1 MSRSL
6 VASLRRSLLR
16 LKYRQFMAAWLL
28 SGLGATVLAC
38 SPDGAES
45 PSSPS
50 ESAAPAAAQ
59 ADPTLRNLSQGQL
72 TGVVQDNGSL
82 AWQGIPFAQPP
93 VGELRWKLPQPPAPW
108 SGTLAATDPIQP
120 CPQFVSGLSA
130 GIADPDGDGIVG
142 SEDCLYLSVYAPDNI
157 PEGESLPVMYWIF
170 GGGNNS
176 GYAGDYN
183 GGKLAQSQDVIVVTV
198 NYRLGSLGWFY
209 HPAIL
214 AADASGA
221 AASGNWST
229 VDTIAGLQWVQ
240 NNIAAFGGDADN
252 VTIFGES
259 AGGGN
264 VMSLVTSPMAEG
276 LFHRAIVQS
285 GGIGTTSVAQA
296 VNYRDDD
303 VPGHAHS
310 SKEII
315 NMILQRDGLAADR
328 ASAMAL
334 QESMSDDA
342 IRDLLYSQDAA
353 AFLQLYNPEAARNY
367 PAPKKFTDGTVFVE
381 QDPLAQ
387 LASGDY
393 NQVPII
399 LGTNRDERRIYL
411 YAAMTDVIRND
422 PQEYIR
428 FAHYP
433 SVQWKWRGVDNLARR
448 MAPAQDAPVYA
459 YRFDWDEQRTSD
471 NGLDMAVAI
480 GAAHSTEMAF
490 IFGDWDVGF
499 ISGDA
504 LYYPAT
510 NPGRD
515 QLSAAMM
522 SYWTNFAYTGAT
534 GTGRDGALP
543 LWQPW
548 RNGEGNPKT
557 LILDSSADRGIR
569 MMNDEVTL
577 DSIKTDFM
585 AEQWSAPQN
594 RCRAYLATFGGTSAF
609 DRDEYNGLAEGG
621 CGDL

>member
-1 MSRSL
+1 MSL
-6 VASLRRSLLR
+6 TT
-16 LKYRQFMAAWLL
+16 RQFYRLCLCVALGAAMAACSTDDAGQSAT
-28 SGLGATVLAC
+28 SGADESQPQLA
-38 SPDGAES
+38 D
-45 PSSPS
+45 PS
-50 ESAAPAAAQ
+50 AQ
-59 ADPTLRNLSQGQL
+59 RADPTRRSIAQGQL
-72 TGVVQDNGSL
+72 TGLVQDNGSL
-82 AWQGIPFAQPP
+82 AWKGIPFAQPP
-93 VGELRWKLPQPPAPW
+93 VGELRWKLPQTPEPW
-108 SGTLAATDPIQP
+108 NGTFSATDIIQP

-142 SEDCLYLSVYAPDNI
+142 SEDCLYLSVYAPDDI
-157 PEGESLPVMYWIF
+157 PEGERLPVMYWIF

-183 GGKLAQSQDVIVVTV
+183 GGELAQSQDVIVVTV

-214 AADASGA
+214 EAGATGA

-240 NNIAAFGGDADN
+240 DNIAAFGGDAGN

-285 GGIGTTSVAQA
+285 GGIGTTTLAQG
-296 VNYRDDD
+296 VNYHDDN
-303 VPGHAHS
+303 VPGHEHS
-310 SKEII
+310 SREII
-315 NMILQRDGLAADR
+315 NMILVRDGLAADR
-328 ASAMAL
+328 ESAKAL
-334 QESMSDDA
+334 QASMSRDA

-353 AFLQLYNPEAARNY
+353 AFLKLYNPEAARNY
-367 PAPKKFTDGTVFVE
+367 PAPKKFADGTVFVE

-387 LASGDY
+387 LASGNY

-422 PQEYIR
+422 PDEYIR

-448 MAPAQDAPVYA
+448 MAPAQEAPVYA
-459 YRFDWDEQRTSD
+459 YRFDWDEQRVSD
-471 NGLDMAVAI
+471 SGLDMAVAI

-504 LYYPAT
+504 LYDPAT

-522 SYWTNFAYTGAT
+522 SYWSSFAYTGET
-534 GTGRDGALP
+534 GTGRDGSLP

-548 RNGEGNPKT
+548 RNGDNNPKT
-557 LILDSSADRGIR
+557 LILDSAADGGIR
-569 MMNDEVTL
+569 MMTEEVTL
-577 DSIKTDFM
+577 DSIKADFM
-585 AEQWSAPQN
+585 AEQWSDPTN
-594 RCRAYLATFGGTSAF
+594 RCRAYLATFAGTPAF
-609 DRDEYNGLAEGG
+609 DRSEYMGLTEGG
-621 CGDL
+621 CGGR

>member
-1 MSRSL
+1 MMHM
-6 VASLRRSLLR
+6 
-16 LKYRQFMAAWLL
+16 KPQQFLTI
-28 SGLGATVLAC
+28 GLCLGLLAC
-38 SPDGAES
+38 SPEIPQPPAMDVEFTS
-45 PSSPS
+45 PLTQTPDS
-50 ESAAPAAAQ
+50 
-59 ADPTLRNLSQGQL
+59 TLRSIDQGQL
-72 TGVVQDNGSL
+72 TGLVQDNGSL
-82 AWQGIPFAQPP
+82 AWQGIPYAQPP
-93 VGELRWKLPQPPAPW
+93 VGDLRWKLPQPPGPW
-108 SGTLAATDPIQP
+108 GGIFTATDTIQP
-120 CPQFVSGLSA
+120 CPQFASTLSA

-157 PEGESLPVMYWIF
+157 PEGESLPVMVWIF

-183 GGKLAQSQDVIVVTV
+183 GGVLAQSQDVIVVTV

-214 AADASGA
+214 EPGASGA

-229 VDTIAGLQWVQ
+229 VDTIASLQWVQ
-240 NNIAAFGGDADN
+240 DNIAAFGGDAGN

-285 GGIGTTSVAQA
+285 GGIGTTSLAQG

-303 VPGHAHS
+303 VPGHEHS
-310 SKEII
+310 SREII
-315 NMILQRDGLAADR
+315 NMILVRDGLAADR
-328 ASAMAL
+328 DSAKAL
-334 QESMSDDA
+334 QASMSDEA

-353 AFLQLYNPEAARNY
+353 AFLKLYNPEAARNY

-387 LASGDY
+387 LAAGDY
-393 NQVPII
+393 HQVPII

-411 YAAMTDVIRND
+411 YAAMMDVIRND
-422 PQEYIR
+422 PDEYIR
-428 FAHYP
+428 VAHYP

-448 MAPAQDAPVYA
+448 MAPAQDEPVYA
-459 YRFDWDEQRTSD
+459 FRFDWDEQRTSD

-504 LYYPAT
+504 LYHAES

-522 SYWTNFAYTGAT
+522 SYWSNFAYTGDT
-534 GTGRDGALP
+534 GTGREGDLP

-548 RNGEGNPKT
+548 QNGAGNPKT
-557 LILDSSADRGIR
+557 LILDSAADGGIR
-569 MMNDEVTL
+569 MMNEEVTL
-577 DSIKTDFM
+577 DSIKADFM
-585 AEQWSAPQN
+585 AEQWSDPQN
-594 RCRAYLATFGGTSAF
+594 RCRAYRATFAGTSAF
-609 DRDEYNGLAEGG
+609 DRDEYMGLMEGG
-621 CGDL
+621 CAVSP

>member
-1 MSRSL
+1 MRMKPRQLVSL
-6 VASLRRSLLR
+6 
-16 LKYRQFMAAWLL
+16 WLCT
-28 SGLGATVLAC
+28 GLIAC
-38 SPDGAES
+38 SPDLPQPPAMDVEFTS
-45 PSSPS
+45 PLI
-50 ESAAPAAAQ
+50 EAP
-59 ADPTLRNLSQGQL
+59 DSTLRNIDQGQL
-72 TGVVQDNGSL
+72 TGLVQDNGSL
-82 AWQGIPFAQPP
+82 AWKGIPFAQPP
-93 VGELRWKLPQPPAPW
+93 VGDLRWKVPQPPEPW
-108 SGTLAATDPIQP
+108 AGIFQATDTIQP
-120 CPQFVSGLSA
+120 CPQFASTLSA

-142 SEDCLYLSVYAPDNI
+142 SEDCLYLSVYSPANI
-157 PEGESLPVMYWIF
+157 PEGETLPVMYWIF

-183 GGKLAQSQDVIVVTV
+183 GGVLAQSQDVIVVTV

-214 AADASGA
+214 EPGASGA

-229 VDTIAGLQWVQ
+229 VDTIAGLQWVRD
-240 NNIAAFGGDADN
+240 NIAAFGGDADN

-285 GGIGTTSVAQA
+285 GGIGTTPLAQSV
-296 VNYRDDD
+296 NFRDDD
-303 VPGHAHS
+303 VPGHEHS
-310 SKEII
+310 SQEII
-315 NMILQRDGLAADR
+315 NMILVRDGLADDR
-328 ASAMAL
+328 DSAKAL
-334 QESMSDDA
+334 QASMSDEA
-342 IRDLLYSQDAA
+342 ISDLLYSQDAA
-353 AFLQLYNPEAARNY
+353 AFLKLYNPEAARNY

-381 QDPLAQ
+381 QDPLEQ
-387 LASGDY
+387 LASGEY

-448 MAPAQDAPVYA
+448 MAPAQDEPVYA
-459 YRFDWDEQRTSD
+459 FRFDWDEQRTSD
-471 NGLDMAVAI
+471 SGLDMAVAI

-504 LYYPAT
+504 LYHAET

-522 SYWTNFAYTGAT
+522 SYWSNFAYTGET
-534 GTGRDGALP
+534 GTGRDGNLP

-548 RNGEGNPKT
+548 QNGEGSPKT
-557 LILDSSADRGIR
+557 LILDSAADGGIR
-569 MMNDEVTL
+569 MMNEGVTL
-577 DSIKTDFM
+577 DSIKADFM
-585 AEQWSAPQN
+585 AEQWSDPQN
-594 RCRAYLATFGGTSAF
+594 RCRAYRATFAGTTAF
-609 DRDEYNGLAEGG
+609 DRDEYNGLVEGG
-621 CGDL
+621 CAAL